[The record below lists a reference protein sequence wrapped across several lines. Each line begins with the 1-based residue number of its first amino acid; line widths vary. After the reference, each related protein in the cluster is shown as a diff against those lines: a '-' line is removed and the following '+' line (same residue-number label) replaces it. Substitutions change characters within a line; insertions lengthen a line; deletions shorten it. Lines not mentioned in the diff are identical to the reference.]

1 MDVDQN
7 KFGGPIVLTALVL
20 GKPVGATINPFV
32 FHLERLK
39 SLISKYQKN

>member
-20 GKPVGATINPFV
+20 GKPVGATEQDV
-32 FHLERLK
+32 
-39 SLISKYQKN
+39 